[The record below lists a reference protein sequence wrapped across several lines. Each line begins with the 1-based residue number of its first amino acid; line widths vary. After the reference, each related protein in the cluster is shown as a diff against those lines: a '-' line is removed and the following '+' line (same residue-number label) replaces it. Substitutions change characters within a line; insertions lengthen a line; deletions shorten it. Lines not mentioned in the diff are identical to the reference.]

1 MDMNFYRFRSEWTL
15 PAART
20 DVYLALE
27 QLDDYPLWWKQIT
40 RAQRR
45 TNGSYEMTARS
56 LLPYELE
63 FVTTQRRCDPVDGI
77 LEADLSGDLG
87 GFSRWTI
94 SSAGGITTA
103 VFDEEVIANKA
114 LLRRLAYVTRPAF
127 RANHAIMMRDGH
139 RGLQAYLAG
148 WQRGRGPDPDSI
160 PESLP
165 SE

>member
-1 MDMNFYRFRSEWTL
+1 MDWNFYKFRSEWTL
-15 PAART
+15 HATRG

-40 RAQRR
+40 RARPR
-45 TNGSYEMTARS
+45 SDDSYDLTARS

-63 FVTTQRRCDPVDGI
+63 FVTTQRRRDPVEGV
-77 LEADLSGDLG
+77 LEAELSGDLG

-94 SSAGGITTA
+94 STDGAVTTA

-114 LLRRLAYVTRPAF
+114 LLRRLAYVARPAF
-127 RANHAIMMRDGH
+127 RANHAIMMRDGQ

-148 WQRGRGPDPDSI
+148 WRRGQARD
-160 PESLP
+160 E
-165 SE
+165 